1 MNEFDLGGQGGRAE
15 VPGERPNTKGRG
27 DPNKKIFIG
36 GVPRTVADDEYREYF
51 GSFGELD
58 DCILMRDQAGICR
71 GFGFVTYR
79 EQAAYDKVM
88 EAQLQLRGR
97 PLEQKKAVPRNETE
111 SRPEK
116 SQVKVFIGG
125 LSPEVD
131 KATLDEH
138 FGQYGEIVDS
148 VVMMDSVT
156 GNSRGFGF
164 VTFSDPASVEE
175 LMKTPRFELCGKS
188 VQCKRAQPHGQMNR
202 GGGGGRAGGYGGGR
216 YNGEDRYRDS
226 GGWYRGGGG
235 ADSRYNGG
243 GARYGG
249 DRYGGGYGSRGIE
262 GGSYDSYDSRGG
274 YGGSYGREPRRFEEP
289 SYRGR
294 IPPRDPWQDRQPEP
308 RPMAPPPRSY
318 DDPYA
323 YSSGGGGGRFRPY

>member
-1 MNEFDLGGQGGRAE
+1 MNEFDLGGPGGRT
-15 VPGERPNTKGRG
+15 NTKGMG

-79 EQAAYDKVM
+79 EQIAYDKVM

-97 PLEQKKAVPRNETE
+97 PLEQKRAVPRKENTVEKQ
-111 SRPEK
+111 K

-125 LSPEVD
+125 LAPEVD
-131 KATLDEH
+131 KAALDEH

-175 LMKTPRFELCGKS
+175 LMNTPRFELCGKS
-188 VQCKRAQPHGQMNR
+188 VQCKRAQPQGRMSR
-202 GGGGGRAGGYGGGR
+202 GGRSGGGYGGGR
-216 YNGEDRYRDS
+216 YSSDDRW
-226 GGWYRGGGG
+226 GRGGG
-235 ADSRYNGG
+235 DVRYSGG
-243 GARYGG
+243 GARYSSR
-249 DRYGGGYGSRGIE
+249 DRYGGPVSDRYAPRGRDM
-262 GGSYDSYDSRGG
+262 GGYDSRGG
-274 YGGSYGREPRRFEEP
+274 YRDSYRREPIRYEEP
-289 SYRGR
+289 VYRGR
-294 IPPRDPWQDRQPEP
+294 PQPRDPWLDRQAEP
-308 RPMAPPPRSY
+308 PRSMGPPARSY